1 MKLQLSI
8 DVLREGGKPLF
19 DVSVYDLDEAVN
31 FHSFSCVWIKQ
42 GNDLPALLEELK
54 ASEYK
59 EVINDL
65 KQLL

>member
-1 MKLQLSI
+1 MKLQLTI

-31 FHSFSCVWIKQ
+31 FHSFNCCWIKQ
-42 GNDLPALLEELK
+42 GNDLTALLDDLR
-54 ASEYK
+54 ASEYS

>member
-8 DVLREGGKPLF
+8 DVMRDNGKPLF

-31 FHSFSCVWIKQ
+31 FHSFNCCWIEQ
-42 GNDLPALLEELK
+42 GNDLNALLEKLR
-54 ASEYK
+54 ASEYS

-65 KQLL
+65 KEML

>member
-8 DVLREGGKPLF
+8 DVMRDNGKPLF

-31 FHSFSCVWIKQ
+31 FNSFKCCWIEQ
-42 GNDLPALLEELK
+42 GNDLNALLEKLR
-54 ASEYK
+54 ASEYN

-65 KQLL
+65 KELL